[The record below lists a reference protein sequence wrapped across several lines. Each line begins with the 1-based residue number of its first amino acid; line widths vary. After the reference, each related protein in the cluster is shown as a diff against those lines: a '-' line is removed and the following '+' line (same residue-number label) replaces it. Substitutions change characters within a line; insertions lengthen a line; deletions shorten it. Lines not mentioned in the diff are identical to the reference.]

1 MAATNVFKNPAW
13 AWEVDGWHR
22 SLMTEMGLNMDDA
35 NQALVVAT
43 RWRKQVTENMVEAVE
58 ANDTR
63 VRAFEALQADPW
75 YKTDAQ
81 GVYDPK
87 KSFMRFTIEQA
98 PMEVGVHRVGFIEVE
113 TS

>member
-13 AWEVDGWHR
+13 AWDVDGWYR
-22 SLMTEMGLNMDDA
+22 SLMTEMGLNMDDG
-35 NQALVVAT
+35 NQAFVAT

-58 ANDTR
+58 ANDTP
-63 VRAFEALQADPW
+63 VRAFEVLQADPW

-87 KSFMRFTIEQA
+87 KSFMRFAIEQA